1 MKSKLFQALP
11 AAMLCAFMGTAPVAM
26 AQLEPDNPDWKE
38 SAVPPPPAFST
49 DKLVPF
55 EVLAG
60 SELSFGVD
68 PATLSVSRE
77 DGIVRYVMVA
87 TSRSGARNVVYEG
100 IRCAKGEVRTY
111 ARNVDGKWSAATGTA
126 SEWRSLFL
134 GAATRPAL
142 NFARAGA
149 CDNATV
155 ALTPREIVRRMQS
168 NPNREGN

>member
-1 MKSKLFQALP
+1 MKLNPWSQAVL
-11 AAMLCAFMGTAPVAM
+11 LCASMGLATAAM

-38 SAVPPPPAFST
+38 SAVPPAPAFST

-60 SELSFGVD
+60 SELTFGID
-68 PATLSVSRE
+68 PATLAVDRT
-77 DGIVRYVMVA
+77 DGVVRYVMVA
-87 TSRSGARNVVYEG
+87 TSRSGAQNIVYEG

-111 ARNVDGKWSAATGTA
+111 ARHNGGKWTDVTG
-126 SEWRSLFL
+126 SSNEWRSLYL
-134 GAATRPAL
+134 GASTRPAL

-155 ALTPREIVRRMQS
+155 VLTPREIVQRMKS
-168 NPNREGN
+168 NPNRLGN